1 MALTVAQK
9 KAAKEAEQQAAM
21 DRQEI
26 LDAAAAE
33 DKASFVS
40 DITDILGENVDL
52 WFKRRI
58 RMPDL
63 VGKWLKF
70 TSMEYRARD
79 EGGYYIL
86 HFENKDGQQAT
97 STTSSPK
104 IKAKAAAL
112 INRGLWPVTGT
123 IVPDGKGYDI
133 VKVVE

>member
-1 MALTVAQK
+1 MPKKDTAMEEEKTMGTVAEE
-9 KAAKEAEQQAAM
+9 EA
-21 DRQEI
+21 I
-26 LDAAAAE
+26 LARENAEMRGEDAPLQ
-33 DKASFVS
+33 
-40 DITDILGENVDL
+40 DITDVLGANVEL

-58 RMPDL
+58 QMPDL

-70 TSMEYRARD
+70 TNMEYRARD

-112 INRGLWPVTGT
+112 INRGIWPVTGT
-123 IVPDGKGYDI
+123 IVPEGKGYDI
-133 VKVVE
+133 VKAVK